1 LWIKNITDH
10 TIFAT
15 IVKVKSLK
23 CVALKEIPNTTITW
37 KIKKA

>member
-1 LWIKNITDH
+1 MKNITDH

-23 CVALKEIPNTTITW
+23 CVALKEIPKTTITW
-37 KIKKA
+37 KMKNA